1 MSTSKRNKKKSKRDH
16 AWFWYFI
23 VARVACRV
31 VTMGHDVHVY
41 NEATRHIKP
50 PFIAVGNHQGQWDF
64 FYAYKALLPHKVRI
78 VATRY
83 QFFRPL
89 AGILMR
95 KTGAIGKSQFA
106 SDPSAVREILRTIKR
121 DGSILI
127 YPSGRI
133 SLFGEDA
140 KPFRGGYELLKKLNV
155 PVIMVHL
162 DGSYRTGPRYN
173 PDIKKR
179 GRVDVRTSV
188 LFTPE
193 DFQSL
198 PEDEALRRFDAAFCH
213 DDFDSPN
220 QGEYRSK
227 NLIAGLEDL
236 LYMCPECRSDFS
248 MQTEGKTIIRCTKCG
263 FIATMDRRFRFKSV
277 DGAAC
282 PATISEWGRLIRAE
296 ELKRATEN
304 PEYTIR
310 AEMKLCEHIKTFEM
324 MSQVGTVQAV
334 YDAKGFHLK
343 GDRHGKPFERFYS
356 CEEYPAIHF
365 LDKINIIVPDSE
377 TVTCVRPPSAAEVT
391 KWAVVSEAFSTKSAD
406 TKNMSRAI

>member
-1 MSTSKRNKKKSKRDH
+1 MNTSKRSKKKSNKKKKDH
-16 AWFWYFI
+16 AWFWYYG
-23 VARVACRV
+23 VARLACWFVSR
-31 VTMGHDVHVY
+31 GHDVRVF
-41 NEATRHIKP
+41 NGETKHIKP

-64 FYAYKALLPHKVRI
+64 IYAYKALFPHKVRI

-89 AGILMR
+89 TGILMR

-121 DGSILI
+121 GGNILI

-179 GRVDVRTSV
+179 GRVDVHTSV
-188 LFTPE
+188 LFTPV
-193 DFQSL
+193 DLQSL
-198 PEDEALRRFDAAFCH
+198 PEDEALRRFDSAFCH

-220 QGEYRSK
+220 QGTYKSK

-236 LYMCPECRSDFS
+236 LYMCPACKSDFS
-248 MQTEGKTIIRCTKCG
+248 MQTEGKNIIKCTKCG
-263 FIATMDRRFRFKSV
+263 FIATMDARFRFRSV

-282 PATISEWGRLIRAE
+282 PGTISEWGRLIRAE
-296 ELKRATEN
+296 ERKRAEEN
-304 PEYTIR
+304 PDYTIR
-310 AEMKLCEHIKTFEM
+310 AEMKLCEHVKTFEM
-324 MSQVGTVQAV
+324 MSQVGTVQAT
-334 YDAKGFHLK
+334 YDAKGFHLV
-343 GDRHGKPFERFYS
+343 GDRHGESFERFYS

-377 TVTCVRPPSAAEVT
+377 TVTCVSPPTAAEVT
-391 KWAVVSEAFSTKSAD
+391 QFAVVSEMFSAK
-406 TKNMSRAI
+406 KR